1 MAQSITKKQR
11 EEMHQLG
18 DLYSH
23 QVVNASYHFDEG
35 RLAETRRL
43 APMIGWTND
52 QENLASEIWLVVTKK

>member
-1 MAQSITKKQR
+1 
-11 EEMHQLG
+11 MHQLG